1 MAILNNIKKALRI
14 SHDYLNDDIQENIDA
29 AIAEMKRLGIQEEKA
44 TDESDPAILRA
55 IKTYC
60 QAMFTDNTSDMEK
73 YFASWQYQIDC
84 LRKTGAYSENQEES

>member
-1 MAILNNIKKALRI
+1 MAILNNIKKDLRI

-60 QAMFTDNTSDMEK
+60 RAMFTDNTSDMEK